1 MSEVEE
7 RGKLFIPEVEDQT
20 IITHTSH
27 LQKEKNIGL

>member
-1 MSEVEE
+1 MSEVGE

-27 LQKEKNIGL
+27 LQEGKKL